1 MQYQVSQHLQCKYCW
16 PMSIYF
22 HINHQL
28 NNIIPIIVRVQIEQ
42 CGTDLRNVNGRH
54 RFSYINFH
62 LSPSL
67 SLSPLF
73 SICLSFAYRYFSFVC
88 VFGEKKSEKETSIAF
103 ATVTCLCTSAWN
115 WKVKHVKRM
124 RRTEWIF
131 LKSGEGSKR
140 HLCRRQKAP
149 SFVPDS

>member
-1 MQYQVSQHLQCKYCW
+1 MKWVLVKKQDVRKSAYNEEKPRKRNQRETPQRMQYQVSQHLQCKYCW

-22 HINHQL
+22 HINRQL
-28 NNIIPIIVRVQIEQ
+28 NNIIPFIVRVQIEQ

-67 SLSPLF
+67 SLSSLF
-73 SICLSFAYRYFSFVC
+73 SVCLSFAYRYFSLVC

-115 WKVKHVKRM
+115 
-124 RRTEWIF
+124 
-131 LKSGEGSKR
+131 
-140 HLCRRQKAP
+140 
-149 SFVPDS
+149 

>member
-1 MQYQVSQHLQCKYCW
+1 MKWVLVKKQDVRKSAYSEGKPKKEINVKHRKKMQYQVSQHLQCKYCW

-22 HINHQL
+22 HINRQL
-28 NNIIPIIVRVQIEQ
+28 NNIIPFIVRVQIEQ

-73 SICLSFAYRYFSFVC
+73 SICLSFAYRYFSLVC

-115 WKVKHVKRM
+115 
-124 RRTEWIF
+124 
-131 LKSGEGSKR
+131 
-140 HLCRRQKAP
+140 
-149 SFVPDS
+149 